1 MASSLHQDHNAGFV
15 AVHVGA
21 GLHAARNKTRYLDA
35 CRKACQ
41 AGTVLLRTD
50 PTATCAAVVEH
61 MIRILEDDPVTNAG
75 IGSNLNLDGRVECD
89 ASIMNGTT
97 LGFGSVGAVSEF
109 KNPISVAAKVLEESD
124 KGPLSLGRIPPTMLV
139 GSGAGKWADTMD
151 FALDRVQSSPYIPPT
166 TSGDLVGGSSS
177 GNMGSPINGSLVT
190 HESLQ
195 YHLRFQEMLR
205 NASTKEVPS
214 KREAKEEEPSCQ
226 QQTEHSSTKRLA
238 IGIIEDELL
247 QDTVGAI
254 CVDRFGR
261 VASGVS
267 SGGIAMKFPGRVSE
281 AAIFGAGCWAQDA
294 SETSAGFACSMTG
307 AGEQICK
314 TLLAKSCMET
324 MVSEDDDTA
333 SAANT
338 VLDHFMNNPLLRSYG
353 EKHAGFIAAK
363 VDPLGSD
370 PNVIDST
377 ATSGGCGAYPAA
389 TTAPVRGDF
398 VIAHTTKTMGV
409 AYMSTRDERPK
420 AMMSLRK
427 PGLNKAVFIAAM
439 RGQ

>member
-1 MASSLHQDHNAGFV
+1 MEVPLDQDHHPHQHNAGFV

-41 AGTVLLRTD
+41 AGSLLLRTD

-75 IGSNLNLDGRVECD
+75 TGSHLNLDGHVECD

-109 KNPISVAAKVLEESD
+109 KNPISVAARILEESD

-139 GSGAGKWADTMD
+139 GSGVGKWVDTMG
-151 FALDRVQSSPYIPPT
+151 FALDRVPSDPYIS
-166 TSGDLVGGSSS
+166 TSGDLSEGSSS
-177 GNMGSPINGSLVT
+177 ELDLETPINGSLVT
-190 HESLQ
+190 RESLQ

-205 NASTKEVPS
+205 NVSTEEVSS
-214 KREAKEEEPSCQ
+214 KREAEESPYQ
-226 QQTEHSSTKRLA
+226 QADHSSTKKPA
-238 IGIIEDELL
+238 MGNTDELL

-254 CVDRFGR
+254 CVDRFGH

-307 AGEQICK
+307 AGEQISK
-314 TLLAKSCMET
+314 TLLARSCMET
-324 MVSEDDDTA
+324 LTSEDDTS
-333 SAANT
+333 SAANA
-338 VLDHFMNNPLLRSYG
+338 VLDNFMNNPLLRSYG
-353 EKHAGFIAAK
+353 EKHAGFIAVK
-363 VDPLGSD
+363 VDPLGNDISD
-370 PNVIDST
+370 VDST
-377 ATSGGCGAYPAA
+377 TSGGCGAHPTPAV
-389 TTAPVRGDF
+389 VRGDF
-398 VIAHTTKTMGV
+398 VIAHTTRTMGV
-409 AYMSTRDERPK
+409 AYMSTRDEKPK
-420 AMMSLRK
+420 ATMSLRK
-427 PGLNKAVFIAAM
+427 AGLSKTVFIAAM